1 MHFIKALT
9 VPIVISAVKGCS
21 MPGPMVS
28 QAKQQ
33 LNAIIDAYLSVSDV
47 ERVLVACDYADTAH
61 DGVARKSG
69 EPYILHPIAVSCILA
84 HMRLDAETLM
94 AALLHDVIE
103 DTEFTKQDI
112 TEKFGL
118 TVAELVDGVTK
129 LSQSSDKEYNKAASF
144 RKILQ
149 ATLQDPRVIIIK
161 LADRYHNMTT
171 LGALRPDKR
180 ARIAQE
186 TFEIFVPMAR
196 LVGMNEMA
204 DNLEHL
210 CYQNLDLDMYNN
222 VQEALLQTKP
232 KRCEYQTKWENNLTT
247 LLEQHQITGRI
258 KKKNNNIELLRHF
271 VKNDIDLQELTH
283 SHAFEIILQSIAD
296 CDRLAEIL
304 KESFKVLSY
313 ADHIRRPLP
322 GGNQSLMLRLKGE
335 KTTLSLTI
343 QTELMRKAARFGVVL
358 GENAPQ
364 ACRSAIQASMQNLNV
379 LVDGE
384 CAKTTFSELLDYLHQ
399 EKIWVYTPHGHL
411 HELPQGATAVDFAYS
426 ASLFLGNH
434 AVGAKING
442 ETKPLSTPLLS
453 GQVIEIITDVLAT
466 PNPDWL
472 SFINTQKA
480 RRALQNILRDQD
492 QDEQRLVGQQALNRA
507 LKLFNRSVSD
517 LSLADWE
524 NLLNW
529 RHLNDKE
536 QLFEQIAVGDLL
548 PQLVANHLFSQDT
561 IQTSNN
567 SSRLIL
573 GTDGIDV
580 KYAHCCN
587 PVLGD
592 PIQGHLSRRGLIVH
606 RARCHNLLH
615 EQQQHPENI
624 MPLQWTTEDS
634 EDISFT
640 AYLCLNMLLNDEQ
653 ISELIYLCRKEKV
666 GVETVRSHE
675 DKTYVNIVV
684 HNRKQIAE
692 VIRNLRMHFGFPR
705 ISRLAQPIAITESAK
720 VAS

>member
-1 MHFIKALT
+1 
-9 VPIVISAVKGCS
+9 
-21 MPGPMVS
+21 MPGAEVS

-33 LNAIIDAYLSVSDV
+33 LKTIIDAYLSESDV
-47 ERVLVACDYADTAH
+47 ERVLEACDYADMAH
-61 DGVARKSG
+61 DGVTRKSG

-103 DTEFTKQDI
+103 DTDFTKEDI
-112 TEKFGL
+112 TAKFGR

-129 LSQSSDKEYNKAASF
+129 LSHSSDKEFNKAASF

-161 LADRYHNMTT
+161 LSDRYHNMTT
-171 LGALRPDKR
+171 LDALRPDKR

-186 TFEIFVPMAR
+186 TFDVFVPMAR
-196 LVGMNEMA
+196 IVGMNEMA

-232 KRCEYQTKWENNLTT
+232 KRCEYQAIWENKLTA
-247 LLEQHQITGRI
+247 LLQENALQGRI

-271 VKNDIDLQELTH
+271 VKNDINLQELTH

-296 CDRLAEIL
+296 CDRLAEML
-304 KESFKVLSY
+304 RENFQVLSY

-379 LVDGE
+379 LVGGD
-384 CAKTTFSELLDYLHQ
+384 CAKTTFNELLDYLHQ
-399 EKIWVYTPHGHL
+399 EKIWVYTPQGHL
-411 HELPQGATAVDFAYS
+411 HELPQGATVVDFAYA

-434 AVGAKING
+434 AVGAKIDG
-442 ETKPLSTPLLS
+442 ETKSLSTALS
-453 GQVIEIITDVLAT
+453 NGQVVEVITDVLAS

-480 RRALQNILRDQD
+480 RRALQNMLREQD
-492 QDEQRLVGQQALNRA
+492 IEEQRLVGQQALDRA
-507 LKLFNRSVSD
+507 LKLFNRSTKD
-517 LSLADWE
+517 LTAEDWAD
-524 NLLNW
+524 LLQW
-529 RHLNDKE
+529 RHLESKDR
-536 QLFEQIAVGDLL
+536 LFEQIAVGDLL
-548 PQLVANHLFSQDT
+548 PQLVANHLFSQDHH
-561 IQTSNN
+561 SEE
-567 SSRLIL
+567 SERLIQ
-573 GTDGIDV
+573 GTEGVDV

-592 PIQGHLSRRGLIVH
+592 SIQGHLSRRGLIVH
-606 RARCHNLLH
+606 RNRCRNLLH
-615 EQQQHPENI
+615 EQHLHPENI
-624 MPLQWTTEDS
+624 MPLNWNNKHDVVEDV
-634 EDISFT
+634 SFT
-640 AYLCLNMLLNDEQ
+640 AYLAIDMSLNDEQ
-653 ISELIYLCRKEKV
+653 ISDLIYQCRKAHT
-666 GVETVRSHE
+666 GVEMVRPHE
-675 DKTYVNIVV
+675 SKTYVNIVV
-684 HNRKQIAE
+684 NNRQHIAKI
-692 VIRNLRMHFGFPR
+692 IRDLRMQFGFPR
-705 ISRLAQPIAITESAK
+705 IVRLFQALNIQETTKA
-720 VAS
+720 AS

>member
-1 MHFIKALT
+1 
-9 VPIVISAVKGCS
+9 
-21 MPGPMVS
+21 MPGPEVS

-33 LNAIIDAYLSVSDV
+33 LKMIIGAYLSESEAD
-47 ERVLVACDYADTAH
+47 RVLEACGYADAAH
-61 DGVARKSG
+61 DGVTRKSG

-103 DTEFTKQDI
+103 DTDFNKDDI
-112 TEKFGL
+112 AAKFGK

-129 LSQSSDKEYNKAASF
+129 LSHSSDKEYNKAASF

-171 LGALRPDKR
+171 LDALRPDKR
-180 ARIAQE
+180 ARIAKE

-222 VQEALLQTKP
+222 VQDALLQTKP
-232 KRCEYQTKWENNLTT
+232 KRCEYQTKWENNLAA
-247 LLEQHQITGRI
+247 LLQEHRIAGRI

-296 CDRLAEIL
+296 CDRLADIL
-304 KESFKVLSY
+304 RSSFQVLHY
-313 ADHIRRPLP
+313 EDHIRRPLP
-322 GGNQSLMLRLKGE
+322 GGNQSLMMRLKGE
-335 KTTLSLTI
+335 ETTLSLTI

-384 CAKTTFSELLDYLHQ
+384 CAKTTFNELLDYLHQ

-442 ETKPLSTPLLS
+442 ETKPLSTPLQS
-453 GQVIEIITDVLAT
+453 GQVVEIITDVLAT

-492 QDEQRLVGQQALNRA
+492 IDEQRLVGQQALNRA
-507 LKLFNRSVSD
+507 LKLFNRSVKD
-517 LSLADWE
+517 LTAADWE
-524 NLLNW
+524 NLLEW
-529 RHLNDKE
+529 RHLESPDR
-536 QLFEQIAVGDLL
+536 LYEQIAVGDLL
-548 PQLVANHLFSQDT
+548 PQLVANHLFAQDAP
-561 IQTSNN
+561 QQPADSD
-567 SSRLIL
+567 RLIQ
-573 GTDGIDV
+573 GTEGIDV

-592 PIQGHLSRRGLIVH
+592 QIQGHLSRRGLIVH
-606 RARCHNLLH
+606 RTRCRNLLH
-615 EQQQHPENI
+615 EQHLHPENI
-624 MPLQWTTEDS
+624 MPLLWSPEDID
-634 EDISFT
+634 DISFS
-640 AYLCLNMLLNDEQ
+640 AYLSINIHMNDEQ
-653 ISELIYLCRKEKV
+653 ISELIYQCRKEKV
-666 GVETVRSHE
+666 GVESVRAHE

-684 HNRKQIAE
+684 HDRKQIAE

-705 ISRLAQPIAITESAK
+705 VTRLAQPLNTAETPIAS
-720 VAS
+720 

>member
-1 MHFIKALT
+1 
-9 VPIVISAVKGCS
+9 
-21 MPGPMVS
+21 MPGPQVS

-33 LNAIIDAYLSVSDV
+33 LEIIIDAYLSESDV
-47 ERVLVACDYADTAH
+47 ERVLAACDYADMAH
-61 DGVARKSG
+61 DGIVRKSG

-84 HMRLDAETLM
+84 HMRLDTETLM

-103 DTEFTKQDI
+103 DTEFNKDDI
-112 TEKFGL
+112 SKIFGF

-129 LSQSSDKEYNKAASF
+129 LSHSSDKEYNNAASF

-149 ATLQDPRVIIIK
+149 ATLQDPRVIIVK

-171 LGALRPDKR
+171 LDALRPDKR
-180 ARIAQE
+180 ARIARE

-196 LVGMNEMA
+196 IVGMNEMA

-222 VQEALLQTKP
+222 VQAALLETKP
-232 KRCEYQTKWENNLTT
+232 KRCEYQAKWEKNLTE
-247 LLEQHQITGRI
+247 LLQQNAIQGRI

-304 KESFKVLSY
+304 TQSFKIQSY
-313 ADHIRRPLP
+313 EDHIRRPLP
-322 GGNQSLMLRLKGE
+322 GGNQSLMMRLKGE
-335 KTTLSLTI
+335 ETTLSLTI

-358 GENAPQ
+358 GESAPQ

-411 HELPQGATAVDFAYS
+411 HELPQGATAVDFAYA

-434 AVGAKING
+434 AVGAKINN
-442 ETKPLSTPLLS
+442 ETKPLSTPLVS
-453 GQVIEIITDVLAT
+453 GQVVEIITDVLAT

-480 RRALQNILRDQD
+480 RRAIQNILRDQD
-492 QDEQRLVGQQALNRA
+492 PDEQRLVGQQALNRA
-507 LKLFNRSVSD
+507 LKLFHRSIRD
-517 LSLADWE
+517 LTEADWK
-524 NLLNW
+524 NLLEW
-529 RHLNDKE
+529 RHVSSKE

-548 PQLVANHLFSQDT
+548 PQLVANHLFAQDQHQN
-561 IQTSNN
+561 IA
-567 SSRLIL
+567 SSDRLIQ
-573 GTDGIDV
+573 GTEGVDV

-592 PIQGHLSRRGLIVH
+592 PIQGHLTRRGLIVH

-615 EQQQHPENI
+615 EQHQHPENI
-624 MPLQWTTEDS
+624 MLLQWTSDDL

-640 AYLCLNMLLNDEQ
+640 AYLSIDLDMNDEQ
-653 ISELIYLCRKEKV
+653 ISDLIYQCRKAHS
-666 GVETVRSHE
+666 GVEMVRTQD

-684 HNRKQIAE
+684 HNRKQIAQI
-692 VIRNLRMHFGFPR
+692 IRDLRMYFGFPR
-705 ISRLAQPIAITESAK
+705 IIRLAQPVVFSE
-720 VAS
+720 ASKAS

>member
-1 MHFIKALT
+1 
-9 VPIVISAVKGCS
+9 
-21 MPGPMVS
+21 MPGAEVN

-33 LNAIIDAYLSVSDV
+33 LKTIIDAYLSERDV
-47 ERVLVACDYADTAH
+47 ERVLEACDYADMAH
-61 DGVARKSG
+61 DGVTRKSG

-103 DTEFTKQDI
+103 DTEFTKEDI
-112 TEKFGL
+112 TSKFSR

-129 LSQSSDKEYNKAASF
+129 LSHSSDKEFNKAASF

-161 LADRYHNMTT
+161 LSDRYHNMTT
-171 LGALRPDKR
+171 LDALRPDKR

-186 TFEIFVPMAR
+186 TFDVFVPMAR
-196 LVGMNEMA
+196 IVGMNEMA

-222 VQEALLQTKP
+222 VQEALLHTKP
-232 KRCEYQTKWENNLTT
+232 KRCEYQAIWENKLTA
-247 LLEQHQITGRI
+247 LLQDNALQGRI

-271 VKNDIDLQELTH
+271 VKNDINLQELTH

-296 CDRLAEIL
+296 CDRLAEML
-304 KESFKVLSY
+304 RDNFQVLSY

-379 LVDGE
+379 LVDGD
-384 CAKTTFSELLDYLHQ
+384 CAKTTFNELLDYLHQ
-399 EKIWVYTPHGHL
+399 EKIWVYTPQGHL
-411 HELPQGATAVDFAYS
+411 HELPQGATVVDFAYS

-434 AVGAKING
+434 AVGAKIDG
-442 ETKPLSTPLLS
+442 ETKSLSTALS
-453 GQVIEIITDVLAT
+453 NGQVIEVITDVLAS

-480 RRALQNILRDQD
+480 RRALQNMLRDQD
-492 QDEQRLVGQQALNRA
+492 IEEQRLVGQQALDRA
-507 LKLFNRSVSD
+507 LKLFNRSSKD
-517 LSLADWE
+517 LTQEDWTD
-524 NLLNW
+524 LLQW
-529 RHLNDKE
+529 RHLESKDR
-536 QLFEQIAVGDLL
+536 LFEQIAVGDLL
-548 PQLVANHLFSQDT
+548 PQLVANHLFSQDHH
-561 IQTSNN
+561 SEE
-567 SSRLIL
+567 SERLIQ
-573 GTDGIDV
+573 GTEGVDV

-606 RARCHNLLH
+606 RARCRNLLH
-615 EQQQHPENI
+615 EQHLHPENI
-624 MPLQWTTEDS
+624 MPLNWNNKHDVVEDV
-634 EDISFT
+634 SFT
-640 AYLCLNMLLNDEQ
+640 AYLAIDLSLNDEQ
-653 ISELIYLCRKEKV
+653 ISDLIYQCRKAHT
-666 GVETVRSHE
+666 GVEMVRPHE
-675 DKTYVNIVV
+675 GKTYVNIVV
-684 HNRKQIAE
+684 NNRQHIAKI
-692 VIRNLRMHFGFPR
+692 IRDLRMQFGFPR
-705 ISRLAQPIAITESAK
+705 IGRLFQPLNMHEPAK
-720 VAS
+720 AAS

>member
-1 MHFIKALT
+1 
-9 VPIVISAVKGCS
+9 
-21 MPGPMVS
+21 MPGPQVS

-33 LNAIIDAYLSVSDV
+33 LEIIIDAYLSESDV
-47 ERVLVACDYADTAH
+47 ERVLAACDYADMAH
-61 DGVARKSG
+61 DGIVRKSG

-84 HMRLDAETLM
+84 HMRLDTETLM

-103 DTEFTKQDI
+103 DTDFNKDDI
-112 TEKFGL
+112 SETFGF

-129 LSQSSDKEYNKAASF
+129 LSHSSDKEYNKAASF

-149 ATLQDPRVIIIK
+149 ATLQDPRVIIVK

-171 LGALRPDKR
+171 LEALRPDKR
-180 ARIAQE
+180 ARIARE

-196 LVGMNEMA
+196 IVGMNEMA

-222 VQEALLQTKP
+222 VQAALLETKP
-232 KRCEYQTKWENNLTT
+232 KRCEYQAIWEQKLND
-247 LLEQHQITGRI
+247 LLEDYKIEGRI

-304 KESFKVLSY
+304 TQSFKIQSY
-313 ADHIRRPLP
+313 EDHIRRPLP
-322 GGNQSLMLRLKGE
+322 GGNQSLMMRLKGE

-411 HELPQGATAVDFAYS
+411 HELPQGATAVDFAYA

-434 AVGAKING
+434 AIGAKINN
-442 ETKPLSTPLLS
+442 ETKPLSTPLVS
-453 GQVIEIITDVLAT
+453 GQVVEIITDVLAT

-480 RRALQNILRDQD
+480 RRAIQNILRDQD
-492 QDEQRLVGQQALNRA
+492 LDEQRLVGQQALNRA
-507 LKLFNRSVSD
+507 LKLFHRSIRD
-517 LSLADWE
+517 LTEADWK
-524 NLLNW
+524 NLLEW
-529 RHLNDKE
+529 RHIATQE

-548 PQLVANHLFSQDT
+548 PQLVANHLFAQDQHQN
-561 IQTSNN
+561 IA
-567 SSRLIL
+567 SSGRLIQ
-573 GTDGIDV
+573 GTEGVDV

-592 PIQGHLSRRGLIVH
+592 PIQGHLTRRGLIVH
-606 RARCHNLLH
+606 RSRCHNLLH
-615 EQQQHPENI
+615 EQHQHPENI
-624 MPLQWTTEDS
+624 MPLQWTADDLD
-634 EDISFT
+634 DISFT
-640 AYLCLNMLLNDEQ
+640 AYLCIDLAMDDEQ
-653 ISELIYLCRKEKV
+653 ISDLIYQCRKAHS
-666 GVETVRSHE
+666 GVEMVRSQDE
-675 DKTYVNIVV
+675 QTYVNIVV
-684 HNRKQIAE
+684 HNRKQIAQI
-692 VIRNLRMHFGFPR
+692 IRDLRMYFGFPR
-705 ISRLAQPIAITESAK
+705 ITRLTQPVILSE
-720 VAS
+720 ASKAS

>member
-1 MHFIKALT
+1 
-9 VPIVISAVKGCS
+9 
-21 MPGPMVS
+21 MPGPQVS
-28 QAKQQ
+28 QARQQ
-33 LNAIIDAYLSVSDV
+33 LKIIIDAYLDASDV
-47 ERVLVACDYADTAH
+47 ERVLAACDYADLAH
-61 DGVARKSG
+61 DGVTRKSG
-69 EPYILHPIAVSCILA
+69 EPYILHPIAVSSILS

-103 DTEFTKQDI
+103 DTEFNKDDI
-112 TEKFGL
+112 AEKFGR

-129 LSQSSDKEYNKAASF
+129 LSHSSDKEYNKAASF

-171 LGALRPDKR
+171 LGSLRPDKR
-180 ARIAQE
+180 MRIAQE
-186 TFEIFVPMAR
+186 TSDIFVPMAR
-196 LVGMNEMA
+196 IVGMNEMA

-210 CYQNLDLDMYNN
+210 CYQNLDLDMFNN

-232 KRCEYQTKWENNLTT
+232 KRCEYQSLWEKNLTE
-247 LLEQHQITGRI
+247 LLQQHQISGRI

-304 KESFKVLSY
+304 RENFQILHY
-313 ADHIRRPLP
+313 EDHIRRPLP
-322 GGNQSLMLRLKGE
+322 GGNQSLMMRLKGE

-343 QTELMRKAARFGVVL
+343 QTELMRKAARFGVIL

-379 LVDGE
+379 LIDGA
-384 CAKTTFSELLDYLHQ
+384 CAKTTFSDLLDYLHQ

-411 HELPQGATAVDFAYS
+411 HELPQGATVVDFAYS

-442 ETKPLSTPLLS
+442 EIKPLSTPLVS

-480 RRALQNILRDQD
+480 RRAIQNILRDQD
-492 QDEQRLVGQQALNRA
+492 IEEQQLVGQQALNRA
-507 LKLFNRSVSD
+507 LKLFNRSITD
-517 LSLADWE
+517 LTDADW
-524 NLLNW
+524 LDILQW
-529 RHLNDKE
+529 RHIESQE

-548 PQLVANHLFSQDT
+548 PQLVANHLFAQGQNIDPQAST
-561 IQTSNN
+561 
-567 SSRLIL
+567 RLIQ
-573 GTDGIDV
+573 GTEGVDV

-615 EQQQHPENI
+615 EQHLHPENI
-624 MPLQWTTEDS
+624 MPLHWTSDDAN
-634 EDISFT
+634 DISFT
-640 AYLCLNMLLNDEQ
+640 AYLSIDMVMNDEQ
-653 ISELIYLCRKEKV
+653 ISDLIYQCRKEKT
-666 GVETVRSHE
+666 GVEMVQSHE
-675 DKTYVNIVV
+675 GKTYVNIVV
-684 HNRKQIAE
+684 HNRKQIAQI
-692 VIRNLRMHFGFPR
+692 IRDLRMHFGFPR
-705 ISRLAQPIAITESAK
+705 ITRLAQPINISE
-720 VAS
+720 ASKAS

>member
-1 MHFIKALT
+1 
-9 VPIVISAVKGCS
+9 
-21 MPGPMVS
+21 MPGEEVS
-28 QAKQQ
+28 KAKQQ
-33 LNAIIDAYLSVSDV
+33 LNMIIDAYLPTSDI
-47 ERVLVACDYADTAH
+47 ERVLAAGDYADIAH
-61 DGVARKSG
+61 SGVTRKSG

-103 DTEFTKQDI
+103 DTDFTKEDI
-112 TEKFGL
+112 SQQFSR

-129 LSQSSDKEYNKAASF
+129 LSHSSDKEYNKAASF

-171 LGALRPDKR
+171 LEALRPDKR

-186 TFEIFVPMAR
+186 TFDIFVPMAR

-222 VQEALLQTKP
+222 IQDALAETKP
-232 KRCEYQTKWENNLTT
+232 ERCKYQSIW
-247 LLEQHQITGRI
+247 EQHLADLLNSYHIQGRI

-271 VKNDIDLQELTH
+271 VKNDINLHELTH
-283 SHAFEIILQSIAD
+283 SHAFEIVLQSIAD
-296 CDRLAEIL
+296 CDRLVEALREN
-304 KESFKVLSY
+304 FQVLHY

-322 GGNQSLMLRLKGE
+322 GGNQSLMLKLKGE
-335 KTTLSLTI
+335 KTSLSLTI

-379 LVDGE
+379 LVDGA
-384 CAKTTFSELLDYLHQ
+384 CAKTTFSDLLDYLHQ
-399 EKIWVYTPHGHL
+399 EKIWVYTPHGQL
-411 HELPQGATAVDFAYS
+411 HELPQGATVVDFAYS

-442 ETKPLSTPLLS
+442 ELKSLSTPLVS

-480 RRALQNILRDQD
+480 RRALQNLLKEQD
-492 QDEQRLVGQQALNRA
+492 IEEQRLVGQQALNRA
-507 LKLFNRSVSD
+507 LKLFNRSVND
-517 LSLADWE
+517 LSEADWID
-524 NLLNW
+524 LLQW
-529 RHLNDKE
+529 RHIQNKE
-536 QLFEQIAVGDLL
+536 ALFEQIAVGDLL
-548 PQLVANHLFSQDT
+548 PQLVANHLFSQDHHDNAL
-561 IQTSNN
+561 ISD
-567 SSRLIL
+567 RLIQ
-573 GTDGIDV
+573 GTDGVDV

-615 EQQQHPENI
+615 EQHLHPENI
-624 MPLQWTTEDS
+624 MPLQWTSDEID
-634 EDISFT
+634 DVSFT
-640 AYLCLNMLLNDEQ
+640 AYLCIDMLLNDEQ
-653 ISELIYLCRKEKV
+653 ISDLIYQCRKAKT
-666 GVETVRSHE
+666 GVEMVQSQE

-684 HNRKQIAE
+684 HNRKQVAQI
-692 VIRNLRMHFGFPR
+692 IRELRMLLGFPR
-705 ISRLAQPIAITESAK
+705 ISRLSMPAPLLDVSH
-720 VAS
+720 AS

>member
-1 MHFIKALT
+1 
-9 VPIVISAVKGCS
+9 

-33 LNAIIDAYLSVSDV
+33 LNVIIDAYLSVSDV
-47 ERVLVACDYADTAH
+47 ERVLEACDYADIAH
-61 DGVARKSG
+61 DGITRKSG

-129 LSQSSDKEYNKAASF
+129 LSHSSDKEYNKAASF

-247 LLEQHQITGRI
+247 LLEQHHISGRI

-296 CDRLAEIL
+296 CDRLADIL
-304 KESFKVLSY
+304 KESFKVLNY
-313 ADHIRRPLP
+313 TDHIRRPLP
-322 GGNQSLMLRLKGE
+322 GGNQSLMMRLKGE
-335 KTTLSLTI
+335 KTILSLTI

-379 LVDGE
+379 LVDGA

-434 AVGAKING
+434 AVGAKIDG

-517 LSLADWE
+517 LTLADWE
-524 NLLNW
+524 NVLNW

-548 PQLVANHLFSQDT
+548 PQLVANHLYAQDT
-561 IQTSNN
+561 IQTSN
-567 SSRLIL
+567 SARLIL
-573 GTDGIDV
+573 GTDGVDV

-606 RARCHNLLH
+606 RSRCHNLLH
-615 EQQQHPENI
+615 EQHLHPENI
-624 MPLQWTTEDS
+624 MPLHWTTEDS

-675 DKTYVNIVV
+675 EKTYVNIVV

-692 VIRNLRMHFGFPR
+692 IIRNLRMHFGFPR
-705 ISRLAQPIAITESAK
+705 ISRLAQPVAIAEPAK

>member
-1 MHFIKALT
+1 
-9 VPIVISAVKGCS
+9 
-21 MPGPMVS
+21 MPGPQVS

-33 LNAIIDAYLSVSDV
+33 LKIIIDAYLSASDV
-47 ERVLVACDYADTAH
+47 ERVLVACDYADIAH
-61 DGVARKSG
+61 DGITRKSG
-69 EPYILHPIAVSCILA
+69 EPYILHPIAVSSILS

-103 DTEFTKQDI
+103 DTDFNKEDI
-112 TEKFGL
+112 AEKFGR

-129 LSQSSDKEYNKAASF
+129 LSHSSDKEYNKAASF

-171 LGALRPDKR
+171 LDSLRPDKR
-180 ARIAQE
+180 MRIAQE
-186 TFEIFVPMAR
+186 TFDIFVPMAR
-196 LVGMNEMA
+196 IVGMNEMA

-210 CYQNLDLDMYNN
+210 CYQNLDLDMFNN
-222 VQEALLQTKP
+222 VQDALLQTKP
-232 KRCEYQTKWENNLTT
+232 KRCEYQSIWEKNLTE
-247 LLEQHQITGRI
+247 LLQQHQITGRI

-304 KESFKVLSY
+304 RENFQILHY
-313 ADHIRRPLP
+313 EDHIRRPLP
-322 GGNQSLMLRLKGE
+322 GGNQSLMMRLKGE

-343 QTELMRKAARFGVVL
+343 QTELMRRAARFGVVL

-379 LVDGE
+379 LIDGA
-384 CAKTTFSELLDYLHQ
+384 CAKTTFSDLLDYLHQ
-399 EKIWVYTPHGHL
+399 EKIWVYTPHGNL

-442 ETKPLSTPLLS
+442 EIRPLSTPLIS

-492 QDEQRLVGQQALNRA
+492 IEEQQLVGQQALNRA
-507 LKLFNRSVSD
+507 LKLFNRSVKD
-517 LSLADWE
+517 LTEADWQDI
-524 NLLNW
+524 LQW
-529 RHLNDKE
+529 RHIESKE

-548 PQLVANHLFSQDT
+548 PQLVANHLFAQGQSLEPQ
-561 IQTSNN
+561 
-567 SSRLIL
+567 SSTRLIQ
-573 GTDGIDV
+573 GTEGIDV

-615 EQQQHPENI
+615 EQHQHPENI
-624 MPLQWTTEDS
+624 MPLHWTAEDIN
-634 EDISFT
+634 DISFT
-640 AYLCLNMLLNDEQ
+640 AYLSIDMLMNDEQ
-653 ISELIYLCRKEKV
+653 ISDLIYQCRKEKT
-666 GVETVRSHE
+666 GVEMVHAHE
-675 DKTYVNIVV
+675 GKTYVHIVV
-684 HNRKQIAE
+684 HNRKQIAQI
-692 VIRNLRMHFGFPR
+692 IRDLRMHFGFPR
-705 ISRLAQPIAITESAK
+705 ITRLAQPINIAE
-720 VAS
+720 ASKAS

>member
-1 MHFIKALT
+1 
-9 VPIVISAVKGCS
+9 

-33 LNAIIDAYLSVSDV
+33 LNVIIDAYLSVSDV
-47 ERVLVACDYADTAH
+47 ECVLEACDYADIAH
-61 DGVARKSG
+61 DGITRKSG

-129 LSQSSDKEYNKAASF
+129 LSHSSDKEYNKAASF

-232 KRCEYQTKWENNLTT
+232 KRCEYQTKWENNLTA
-247 LLEQHQITGRI
+247 LLEQHHISGRI

-296 CDRLAEIL
+296 CDRLADIL
-304 KESFKVLSY
+304 KESFKVLNY
-313 ADHIRRPLP
+313 TDHIRRPLP
-322 GGNQSLMLRLKGE
+322 GGNQSLMMRLKGE
-335 KTTLSLTI
+335 KTILSLTI

-379 LVDGE
+379 LVDGA

-434 AVGAKING
+434 AVGAKIDG

-517 LSLADWE
+517 LTLADWE
-524 NLLNW
+524 NVLNW

-548 PQLVANHLFSQDT
+548 PQLVANHLYAQDT
-561 IQTSNN
+561 IQTSN
-567 SSRLIL
+567 SARLIL
-573 GTDGIDV
+573 GTDGVDV

-606 RARCHNLLH
+606 RSRCHNLLH
-615 EQQQHPENI
+615 EQHLHPENI
-624 MPLQWTTEDS
+624 MPLHWTTEDS

-675 DKTYVNIVV
+675 EKTYVNIVV

-692 VIRNLRMHFGFPR
+692 IIRNLRMHFGFPR
-705 ISRLAQPIAITESAK
+705 ISRLAQPVAIAEPAK

>member
-1 MHFIKALT
+1 
-9 VPIVISAVKGCS
+9 
-21 MPGPMVS
+21 MPGPQVS

-33 LNAIIDAYLSVSDV
+33 LKIIIDAYLSASDV
-47 ERVLVACDYADTAH
+47 ERVLVACDYADIAH
-61 DGVARKSG
+61 DGITRKSG
-69 EPYILHPIAVSCILA
+69 EPYILHPIAVSSILS

-103 DTEFTKQDI
+103 DTDFNKEDI
-112 TEKFGL
+112 AEKFGR

-129 LSQSSDKEYNKAASF
+129 LSHSSDKEYNKAASF

-171 LGALRPDKR
+171 LGSLRPDKR

-186 TFEIFVPMAR
+186 TFDIFVPMAR
-196 LVGMNEMA
+196 IVGMNEMA

-210 CYQNLDLDMYNN
+210 CYQNLDLDMFNN
-222 VQEALLQTKP
+222 VQDALLQTKP
-232 KRCEYQTKWENNLTT
+232 KRCEYQSIWEKNLTE
-247 LLEQHQITGRI
+247 LLQQHQISGRI

-304 KESFKVLSY
+304 RENFQILHY
-313 ADHIRRPLP
+313 EDHIRRPLP
-322 GGNQSLMLRLKGE
+322 GGNQSLMMRLKGE

-384 CAKTTFSELLDYLHQ
+384 CAKTTFSDLLDYLHQ

-442 ETKPLSTPLLS
+442 ETRPLSTPLVS

-480 RRALQNILRDQD
+480 RRAIQNILRDQD
-492 QDEQRLVGQQALNRA
+492 IEEQQLVGQQALNRA
-507 LKLFNRSVSD
+507 LKLFNRSIKD
-517 LSLADWE
+517 LTEADWIDI
-524 NLLNW
+524 LQW
-529 RHLNDKE
+529 RHIESKE
-536 QLFEQIAVGDLL
+536 HLFEQIAVGDLL
-548 PQLVANHLFSQDT
+548 PQLVANHLFAQGQSLDNQ
-561 IQTSNN
+561 
-567 SSRLIL
+567 SSTRLIQ
-573 GTDGIDV
+573 GTEGVDV

-615 EQQQHPENI
+615 EQHMHPENI
-624 MPLQWTTEDS
+624 MPLHWTSEDVD
-634 EDISFT
+634 DISFT
-640 AYLCLNMLLNDEQ
+640 AYLSIDMLMNDEQ
-653 ISELIYLCRKEKV
+653 ISDLIYQCRKEKT
-666 GVETVRSHE
+666 GVEMVHGHE
-675 DKTYVNIVV
+675 DKTYVHIVV
-684 HNRKQIAE
+684 HNRKQIAQI
-692 VIRNLRMHFGFPR
+692 IRDLRMHFGFPR
-705 ISRLAQPIAITESAK
+705 ISRLAQPINIAE
-720 VAS
+720 ASKAS

>member
-1 MHFIKALT
+1 
-9 VPIVISAVKGCS
+9 
-21 MPGPMVS
+21 MPGPEVS

-33 LNAIIDAYLSVSDV
+33 LKIIIDAYLPESEVV
-47 ERVLVACDYADTAH
+47 RVLEACDYADTAH
-61 DGVARKSG
+61 DGITRKSG

-103 DTEFTKQDI
+103 DTDFSKEDI
-112 TEKFGL
+112 SEKFSK

-171 LGALRPDKR
+171 LEALRPDKR
-180 ARIAQE
+180 ARIANE

-222 VQEALLQTKP
+222 VQEALAETKS
-232 KRCEYQTKWENNLTT
+232 KRCEYQAKWENNLAA
-247 LLEQHQITGRI
+247 LLQEHQIPGRI

-296 CDRLAEIL
+296 CDRIADIL
-304 KESFKVLSY
+304 RSSFQVLHFE
-313 ADHIRRPLP
+313 DHIRRPLP
-322 GGNQSLMLRLKGE
+322 GGNQSLMMRLKGE
-335 KTTLSLTI
+335 KTTLSVTI

-379 LVDGE
+379 LVGGE

-434 AVGAKING
+434 AVGAKVNG
-442 ETKPLSTPLLS
+442 ETKPLSTPLMS
-453 GQVIEIITDVLAT
+453 GQVVEVITDVLAT

-472 SFINTQKA
+472 SFVNTQKA
-480 RRALQNILRDQD
+480 RRALQNILREQD
-492 QDEQRLVGQQALNRA
+492 IDEQRLVGQQALNRA
-507 LKLFNRSVSD
+507 LRLFNLSVND
-517 LSLADWE
+517 LTEDDWQDI
-524 NLLNW
+524 LQW
-529 RHLNDKE
+529 RHIPDQNT
-536 QLFEQIAVGDLL
+536 LFEQIAVGDLL
-548 PQLVANHLFSQDT
+548 PQLVANHLFAQD
-561 IQTSNN
+561 SVHAKNN
-567 SSRLIL
+567 SDRLIQ
-573 GTDGIDV
+573 GTEGIDV

-592 PIQGHLSRRGLIVH
+592 QIQGHLSRRGLIVH
-606 RARCHNLLH
+606 HSRCHNLLH
-615 EQQQHPENI
+615 EQHLHPENI
-624 MPLQWTTEDS
+624 MPLQWNQEEI
-634 EDISFT
+634 EDISFS
-640 AYLCLNMLLNDEQ
+640 AYLCIDMSISDEQ
-653 ISELIYLCRKEKV
+653 LSEVIYQCRKQKV
-666 GVETVRSHE
+666 GVESVRTHE
-675 DKTYVNIVV
+675 GKTYVNIVV
-684 HNRKQIAE
+684 HNRKQIAQI
-692 VIRNLRMHFGFPR
+692 IRDLRMLLGFPR
-705 ISRLAQPIAITESAK
+705 ISRLAQPLNVTE
-720 VAS
+720 ASKAS

>member
-1 MHFIKALT
+1 
-9 VPIVISAVKGCS
+9 

-33 LNAIIDAYLSVSDV
+33 LNVIIDAYLSVSDV
-47 ERVLVACDYADTAH
+47 ERVLEACDYADIAH
-61 DGVARKSG
+61 DGITRKSG

-129 LSQSSDKEYNKAASF
+129 LSHSSDKEYNKAASF

-247 LLEQHQITGRI
+247 LLEQHHISGRI

-296 CDRLAEIL
+296 CDRLADIL
-304 KESFKVLSY
+304 KESFKVLNY
-313 ADHIRRPLP
+313 TDHIRRPLP
-322 GGNQSLMLRLKGE
+322 GGNQSLMMRLKGE
-335 KTTLSLTI
+335 KTILSLTI

-379 LVDGE
+379 LVDGA

-453 GQVIEIITDVLAT
+453 GQVVEIITDVLAT

-517 LSLADWE
+517 LTLADWE
-524 NLLNW
+524 NVLNW

-548 PQLVANHLFSQDT
+548 PQLVANHLYAQDT
-561 IQTSNN
+561 IQTSN
-567 SSRLIL
+567 SARLIL
-573 GTDGIDV
+573 GTDGVDV

-606 RARCHNLLH
+606 RSRCHNLLH
-615 EQQQHPENI
+615 EQHLHPENI
-624 MPLQWTTEDS
+624 MPLHWTTEDS

-653 ISELIYLCRKEKV
+653 ISELIYLCRKEKI

-675 DKTYVNIVV
+675 EKTYVNIVV

-692 VIRNLRMHFGFPR
+692 IIRNLRMHFGFPR
-705 ISRLAQPIAITESAK
+705 ISRLAQPVAIAEPAK

>member
-1 MHFIKALT
+1 
-9 VPIVISAVKGCS
+9 
-21 MPGPMVS
+21 MPGPQVS

-33 LNAIIDAYLSVSDV
+33 LKIIIDAYLSASDV
-47 ERVLVACDYADTAH
+47 ERVLVACDYADIAH
-61 DGVARKSG
+61 DGITRKSG
-69 EPYILHPIAVSCILA
+69 EPYILHPIAVSSILS

-103 DTEFTKQDI
+103 DTEFNKDDI
-112 TEKFGL
+112 CEKFGR

-129 LSQSSDKEYNKAASF
+129 LSHSSDKEYNKAASF

-171 LGALRPDKR
+171 LGSLRPDKR

-186 TFEIFVPMAR
+186 TFDIFVPMAR
-196 LVGMNEMA
+196 IVGMNEMA

-210 CYQNLDLDMYNN
+210 CYQNLDLDMFNN
-222 VQEALLQTKP
+222 VQDALLQTKP
-232 KRCEYQTKWENNLTT
+232 KRCEYQSIWEKKLTE
-247 LLEQHQITGRI
+247 LLQQHQISGRI

-271 VKNDIDLQELTH
+271 VKNDINLQELTH

-304 KESFKVLSY
+304 RENFQILHY
-313 ADHIRRPLP
+313 EDHIRRPLP
-322 GGNQSLMLRLKGE
+322 GGNQSLMMRLKGE

-384 CAKTTFSELLDYLHQ
+384 CAKTTFSDLLDYLHQ

-434 AVGAKING
+434 AVGAKVNG
-442 ETKPLSTPLLS
+442 ETRPLSTPLVN

-480 RRALQNILRDQD
+480 RRAIQNILRDQD
-492 QDEQRLVGQQALNRA
+492 IEEQQLVGQQALNRA
-507 LKLFNRSVSD
+507 LKLFNRSIKDLTESD
-517 LSLADWE
+517 WLDILQ
-524 NLLNW
+524 W
-529 RHLNDKE
+529 RYIESKE

-548 PQLVANHLFSQDT
+548 PQLVANHLFAQGQSLDNQ
-561 IQTSNN
+561 
-567 SSRLIL
+567 SSTRLIQ
-573 GTDGIDV
+573 GTEGVDV

-615 EQQQHPENI
+615 EQHQHPENI
-624 MPLQWTTEDS
+624 MPLHWTAE
-634 EDISFT
+634 EVNDISFT
-640 AYLCLNMLLNDEQ
+640 AYLSIDMEMSDEQ
-653 ISELIYLCRKEKV
+653 VSDLIYQCRKEKT
-666 GVETVRSHE
+666 GVEMVHNHE
-675 DKTYVNIVV
+675 GKTYVNIVV
-684 HNRKQIAE
+684 HNRKQIAQI
-692 VIRNLRMHFGFPR
+692 IRDLRMHFGFPR
-705 ISRLAQPIAITESAK
+705 IVRLAQPINIAETSK
-720 VAS
+720 AS

>member
-1 MHFIKALT
+1 
-9 VPIVISAVKGCS
+9 
-21 MPGPMVS
+21 MPGPQVS
-28 QAKQQ
+28 QARQQ
-33 LNAIIDAYLSVSDV
+33 LKIIIDAYLSVSEV
-47 ERVLVACDYADTAH
+47 ERVLMACDYADIAH
-61 DGVARKSG
+61 DGVTRKSG
-69 EPYILHPIAVSCILA
+69 EPYILHPIAVSSILS

-103 DTEFTKQDI
+103 DTEFNKDDI
-112 TEKFGL
+112 SKNFGH

-129 LSQSSDKEYNKAASF
+129 LSHSSDKEYNKAASF

-171 LGALRPDKR
+171 LGSLRPDKR
-180 ARIAQE
+180 RRIAQE
-186 TFEIFVPMAR
+186 TFDIFVPMAR
-196 LVGMNEMA
+196 IVGMNEMA

-222 VQEALLQTKP
+222 IQEALLQTKP
-232 KRCEYQTKWENNLTT
+232 KRCDYQSLWEKNLTD
-247 LLEQHQITGRI
+247 LLQQHQISGRI

-271 VKNDIDLQELTH
+271 VKNDINLQELTH
-283 SHAFEIILQSIAD
+283 SHAFEIILHSIAD

-304 KESFKVLSY
+304 RENFQILHY
-313 ADHIRRPLP
+313 EDHIRRPLP
-322 GGNQSLMLRLKGE
+322 GGNQSLMMRLKGE
-335 KTTLSLTI
+335 KTTLSLTL

-379 LVDGE
+379 LIDGA
-384 CAKTTFSELLDYLHQ
+384 CAKTTFSDLLDYLHQ

-442 ETKPLSTPLLS
+442 ETKPLSTPLVS

-472 SFINTQKA
+472 SFVNTQKA
-480 RRALQNILRDQD
+480 RRALQNILREQD
-492 QDEQRLVGQQALNRA
+492 IEEQQLVGQQALNRA
-507 LKLFNRSVSD
+507 LKLFNRSSKD
-517 LSLADWE
+517 LTEADWIDI
-524 NLLNW
+524 LQW
-529 RHLNDKE
+529 RHVETKE

-548 PQLVANHLFSQDT
+548 PQLVANHLFAHDQNIEIKFST
-561 IQTSNN
+561 
-567 SSRLIL
+567 RLIQ
-573 GTDGIDV
+573 GTEGVDV

-615 EQQQHPENI
+615 EQHLHPENI
-624 MPLQWTTEDS
+624 MPLQWSSEDI
-634 EDISFT
+634 EDISFN
-640 AYLCLNMLLNDEQ
+640 AYLSIDLSMNDEQ
-653 ISELIYLCRKEKV
+653 ISDLIYQCRKEKT
-666 GVETVRSHE
+666 GVEMVHNH
-675 DKTYVNIVV
+675 DGKTYVNIVV
-684 HNRKQIAE
+684 HNRKQIAQI
-692 VIRNLRMHFGFPR
+692 IRDLRMHFGFPR
-705 ISRLAQPIAITESAK
+705 IARLGQPINISETSK
-720 VAS
+720 AS

>member
-1 MHFIKALT
+1 
-9 VPIVISAVKGCS
+9 
-21 MPGPMVS
+21 MPGPQVS

-33 LNAIIDAYLSVSDV
+33 LKIIIDAYLSASDV
-47 ERVLVACDYADTAH
+47 ERVLVACDYADIAH
-61 DGVARKSG
+61 DGITRKSG
-69 EPYILHPIAVSCILA
+69 EPYILHPIAVSSILS

-103 DTEFTKQDI
+103 DTDFNKDDI
-112 TEKFGL
+112 CEKFGR

-129 LSQSSDKEYNKAASF
+129 LSHSSDKEYNKAASF

-171 LGALRPDKR
+171 LGSLRPDKR

-186 TFEIFVPMAR
+186 TFDIFVPMAR
-196 LVGMNEMA
+196 IVGMNEMA

-210 CYQNLDLDMYNN
+210 CYQNLDLDMFNN
-222 VQEALLQTKP
+222 VQDALLQTKP
-232 KRCEYQTKWENNLTT
+232 KRCEYQSIWEKKLTE
-247 LLEQHQITGRI
+247 LLQQHQISGRI

-271 VKNDIDLQELTH
+271 VKNDINLQELTH

-304 KESFKVLSY
+304 RENFQILHY
-313 ADHIRRPLP
+313 EDHIRRPLP
-322 GGNQSLMLRLKGE
+322 GGNQSLMMRLKGE

-384 CAKTTFSELLDYLHQ
+384 CAKTTFSDLLDYLHQ

-442 ETKPLSTPLLS
+442 ETRPLSTPLVS

-480 RRALQNILRDQD
+480 RRAIQNILRDQD
-492 QDEQRLVGQQALNRA
+492 IEEQQLVGQQALNRA
-507 LKLFNRSVSD
+507 LKLFNRSIKDLTESD
-517 LSLADWE
+517 WMDILQ
-524 NLLNW
+524 W
-529 RHLNDKE
+529 RYIESKE

-548 PQLVANHLFSQDT
+548 PQLVANHLFAQGQSLDNQ
-561 IQTSNN
+561 
-567 SSRLIL
+567 SSTRLIQ
-573 GTDGIDV
+573 GTEGVDV

-615 EQQQHPENI
+615 EQHQHPENI
-624 MPLQWTTEDS
+624 MPLHWTS
-634 EDISFT
+634 EEVNDISFT
-640 AYLCLNMLLNDEQ
+640 AYLSIDMEMSDEQ
-653 ISELIYLCRKEKV
+653 VSDLIYQCRKEKT
-666 GVETVRSHE
+666 GVEMVHNHE

-684 HNRKQIAE
+684 HNRKQIAQI
-692 VIRNLRMHFGFPR
+692 IRDLRMHFGFPR
-705 ISRLAQPIAITESAK
+705 IVRLAQPINIAETSK
-720 VAS
+720 AS

>member
-1 MHFIKALT
+1 
-9 VPIVISAVKGCS
+9 
-21 MPGPMVS
+21 MPGPQVS

-33 LNAIIDAYLSVSDV
+33 LKIIIDAYLSASDV
-47 ERVLVACDYADTAH
+47 ERVLVACDYADIAH
-61 DGVARKSG
+61 DGITRKSG
-69 EPYILHPIAVSCILA
+69 EPYILHPIAVSSILA

-103 DTEFTKQDI
+103 DTDFNKEDI
-112 TEKFGL
+112 TEKFGR

-129 LSQSSDKEYNKAASF
+129 LSHSSDKEYNKAASF

-171 LGALRPDKR
+171 LGSLRPDKR

-186 TFEIFVPMAR
+186 TFDIFVPMAR
-196 LVGMNEMA
+196 IVGMNEMA

-210 CYQNLDLDMYNN
+210 CYQNLDLDMFNN
-222 VQEALLQTKP
+222 VQNALLQTKP
-232 KRCEYQTKWENNLTT
+232 KRCEYQSIWEKNLTE
-247 LLEQHQITGRI
+247 LLQQHQITGRI

-304 KESFKVLSY
+304 RENFQILHY
-313 ADHIRRPLP
+313 EDHIRRPLP
-322 GGNQSLMLRLKGE
+322 GGNQSLMMRLKGE

-384 CAKTTFSELLDYLHQ
+384 CAKTTFSDLLDYLHQ

-442 ETKPLSTPLLS
+442 ETRPLSTPLVS

-480 RRALQNILRDQD
+480 RRAIQNILRDQD
-492 QDEQRLVGQQALNRA
+492 IEEQQLVGQQALNRA
-507 LKLFNRSVSD
+507 LKLFNRCIKD
-517 LSLADWE
+517 LTEADWIDI
-524 NLLNW
+524 LQW
-529 RHLNDKE
+529 RHIESKE
-536 QLFEQIAVGDLL
+536 HLFEQIAVGDLL
-548 PQLVANHLFSQDT
+548 PQLVANHLFAQGQSLENQ
-561 IQTSNN
+561 
-567 SSRLIL
+567 SSTRLIQ
-573 GTDGIDV
+573 GTEGVDV

-615 EQQQHPENI
+615 EQHLHPENI
-624 MPLQWTTEDS
+624 MPLHWTSEDFD
-634 EDISFT
+634 DISFT
-640 AYLCLNMLLNDEQ
+640 AYLSIDMLMNDEQ
-653 ISELIYLCRKEKV
+653 ISDLIYQCRKEKT
-666 GVETVRSHE
+666 GVEMVHAHE
-675 DKTYVNIVV
+675 GKTYVHIVV
-684 HNRKQIAE
+684 HNRKQIAQI
-692 VIRNLRMHFGFPR
+692 IRDLRMHFGFPR
-705 ISRLAQPIAITESAK
+705 ITRLAQPINIAE
-720 VAS
+720 ASKAS

>member
-1 MHFIKALT
+1 
-9 VPIVISAVKGCS
+9 
-21 MPGPMVS
+21 MPGQVVS

-33 LNAIIDAYLSVSDV
+33 LNIIIDAYLKPSEV
-47 ERVLVACDYADTAH
+47 EQVLTACDYADIAH
-61 DGVARKSG
+61 DGVTRKSG

-84 HMRLDAETLM
+84 HMRMDAETLM

-103 DTEFTKQDI
+103 DTDFSKEDI
-112 TEKFGL
+112 AEKFGRV
-118 TVAELVDGVTK
+118 VAELVDGVTK
-129 LSQSSDKEYNKAASF
+129 LSHSSDKEYNKAASF

-171 LGALRPDKR
+171 LGSLRPDKR

-186 TFEIFVPMAR
+186 TFDVFVPMAR

-210 CYQNLDLDMYNN
+210 CYQNLDLDMYND
-222 VQEALLQTKP
+222 VQASLLTTKP
-232 KRCEYQTKWENNLTT
+232 ERCKYQTTWEQNLAD
-247 LLEQHQITGRI
+247 LLHTYSIQGRI

-271 VKNDIDLQELTH
+271 VKNEIDLQELTH

-296 CDRLAEIL
+296 CDRLVEALREN
-304 KESFKVLSY
+304 FQVLHY
-313 ADHIRRPLP
+313 EDHIRYPLP

-364 ACRSAIQASMQNLNV
+364 ACRSAIQASMKNLNI
-379 LVDGE
+379 LVDGD
-384 CAKTTFSELLDYLHQ
+384 CAKTTFNDLLDYLHQ
-399 EKIWVYTPHGHL
+399 EKIWVYTPHGQL

-442 ETKPLSTPLLS
+442 EIKPLSTPLQS
-453 GQVIEIITDVLAT
+453 GQVIEVITDVLAT

-480 RRALQNILRDQD
+480 RRAIQHILKDQD
-492 QDEQRLVGQQALNRA
+492 IEEQRLVGQQALNRA
-507 LKLFNRSVSD
+507 LKLFNLSVKDLAESD
-517 LSLADWE
+517 WID
-524 NLLNW
+524 LLQW
-529 RHLNDKE
+529 RHVSSKE
-536 QLFEQIAVGDLL
+536 ALYEQIAVGDLL
-548 PQLVANHLFSQDT
+548 PQLVANHLFAQD
-561 IQTSNN
+561 QEDNAASE
-567 SSRLIL
+567 RLIQ
-573 GTDGIDV
+573 GTEGVDV

-592 PIQGHLSRRGLIVH
+592 PIQGHISRRGLIVH
-606 RARCHNLLH
+606 RSRCHNLLH
-615 EQQQHPENI
+615 EQHLHPENI
-624 MPLQWTTEDS
+624 MPLHWNSETED
-634 EDISFT
+634 DINFS
-640 AYLCLNMLLNDEQ
+640 AYLSIDLILNDEQ
-653 ISELIYLCRKEKV
+653 ISELIYLCRKLKT
-666 GVETVRSHE
+666 GVESVQSRDE
-675 DKTYVNIVV
+675 KTFVNIVV
-684 HNRKQIAE
+684 KDRKQIAQI
-692 VIRNLRMHFGFPR
+692 IREIRMLFGFPR
-705 ISRLAQPIAITESAK
+705 VTRLAMPL
-720 VAS
+720 ASPQVSKAC